1 MSFAQKFYL
10 KLRVTRHSK
19 LNNLLRFQR
28 EFILILMI
36 EAAQI
41 RDSQSNVIKLS
52 LSLQTLMKMEAPNG

>member
-1 MSFAQKFYL
+1 
-10 KLRVTRHSK
+10 
-19 LNNLLRFQR
+19 
-28 EFILILMI
+28 MI